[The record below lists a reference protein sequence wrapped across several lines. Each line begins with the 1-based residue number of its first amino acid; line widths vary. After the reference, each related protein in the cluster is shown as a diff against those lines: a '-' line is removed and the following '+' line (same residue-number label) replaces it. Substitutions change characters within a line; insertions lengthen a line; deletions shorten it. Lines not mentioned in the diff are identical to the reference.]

1 MRTLRLP
8 DFRRLWLAGL
18 ISDTGDW
25 LLLASLP
32 ILVYL
37 YTGSTLG
44 TAIAFIVELVPP
56 ALLAPLAGHIADRLD
71 RRLAM
76 MTINAAQA
84 IALFPLMLVHGPDQL
99 PIVYAVIAMQAG
111 LASLFDPVKNA
122 LLPTLVPSSEL
133 VHANS
138 LVGLNQNIGRLI
150 GAPLGGALLA
160 MAGGLAT
167 IVAVDAASFLIA
179 VGLIARLTT
188 TPPARDGI
196 RIPEPRHEAPQS
208 WRAAVQPR
216 PIRAGLALM
225 LIASVAQG
233 LFVVLYVVFVERA
246 LHGGPGEIGLL
257 RGVQAIGAIGGGL
270 LLALVARVRPGR
282 LTALS
287 AFGFGLLDLIIW
299 NAPRL
304 TTEIWAYG
312 IAFAVVGLPG
322 VAMMTG
328 LLSAMQAAAPE
339 AVRGRVFAAFGV
351 AVAAGQALGMVA
363 GGVLGDRVGVIP
375 LLNIQGVLYL
385 VSGGI
390 AALWLARE
398 DPGAQR
404 SEAHHGRGQVGA
416 DQDAEFDE
424 PARARIEEAE
434 HCQS

>member
-1 MRTLRLP
+1 
-8 DFRRLWLAGL
+8 
-18 ISDTGDW
+18 
-25 LLLASLP
+25 
-32 ILVYL
+32 
-37 YTGSTLG
+37 
-44 TAIAFIVELVPP
+44 
-56 ALLAPLAGHIADRLD
+56 
-71 RRLAM
+71 
-76 MTINAAQA
+76 
-84 IALFPLMLVHGPDQL
+84 
-99 PIVYAVIAMQAG
+99 
-111 LASLFDPVKNA
+111 
-122 LLPTLVPSSEL
+122 
-133 VHANS
+133 
-138 LVGLNQNIGRLI
+138 
-150 GAPLGGALLA
+150 
-160 MAGGLAT
+160 
-167 IVAVDAASFLIA
+167 
-179 VGLIARLTT
+179 
-188 TPPARDGI
+188 
-196 RIPEPRHEAPQS
+196 
-208 WRAAVQPR
+208 VQPR

-270 LLALVARVRPGR
+270 LLAVVARVRPGR